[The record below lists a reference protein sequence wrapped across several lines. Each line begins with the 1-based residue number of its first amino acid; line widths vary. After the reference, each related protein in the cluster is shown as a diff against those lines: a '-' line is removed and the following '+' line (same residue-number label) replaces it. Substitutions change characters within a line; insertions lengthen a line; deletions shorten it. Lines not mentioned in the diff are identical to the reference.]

1 MPKLP
6 KGMFKRGESYYTRL
20 RKGGRDVWR
29 SLGSDYR
36 EACRLLREAQGGRSV
51 TVDRT
56 TVSQAAQK
64 WLDLYV
70 KGRRNEKGLTLATT
84 RVRTYLDRF
93 MGPKLVARVTAN
105 DLLAFKVWLLAGKA
119 TPETAVHI
127 LSDARCFFGWCCRS
141 DLVAKYPV
149 PKGLLPR
156 VQERPPD
163 RVTNEQAAALRGLPE
178 PYGWVCRL
186 GLGTGMRWGELAR
199 VQSSDVQGGWLV
211 LHQTKS
217 GRVRR
222 IPLPADLRAELQGRV
237 GKLVPFGE
245 RSCGAFNRL
254 ASRLAGFRFHAHQM
268 RHTFACEWLERG
280 GSLAALQAVLGHST
294 IVTTQRYARLSDE
307 HVWAEAE
314 RIGGRS
320 VADSVA
326 PRSLSDSQECR
337 NTAAAR

>member
-1 MPKLP
+1 
-6 KGMFKRGESYYTRL
+6 MFQRGESYYTRL
-20 RKGGRDVWR
+20 RGNGRDVWR

-36 EACRLLREAQGGRSV
+36 EACRLLRDLRGKRDV

-70 KGRRNEKGLTLATT
+70 KGRRNAKGLALATS
-84 RVRTYLDRF
+84 RVRMYLDRF
-93 MGPKLVARVTAN
+93 MGPKPVARVTAN

-119 TPETAVHI
+119 TPETALHI
-127 LSDARCFFGWCCRS
+127 LSDARCFFGWCYRS

-163 RVTNEQAAALRGLPE
+163 RVANEQAAVLRALPE

-186 GLGTGMRWGELAR
+186 ALDTGMRWGELAR

-211 LHQTKS
+211 VHHTKS
-217 GRVRR
+217 GKVRR
-222 IPLPADLRAELQGRV
+222 IPLSDELKAELQGRV

-245 RSCGAFNRL
+245 KSNGAFNRM
-254 ASRLAGFRFHAHQM
+254 AKRLAGFPFHAHQM
-268 RHTFACEWLERG
+268 RHTFACEWLARG
-280 GSLAALQAVLGHST
+280 GSLAALQAVMGHSS
-294 IVTTQRYARLSDE
+294 IVTTLRYARLSDE
-307 HVWAEAE
+307 HVRAEAE

-326 PRSLSDSQECR
+326 PRFFSDSQECR